1 MGATNHMTGYGSAF
15 FELDRNI
22 KGTVEFRDGVMVQIE
37 GMGTI
42 LFQCKNGEH
51 HAFADVYFIS
61 NLTTNIVSVGQLDEG
76 GFKIIIDRGVM
87 VVRDSEGYLLAKV

>member
-1 MGATNHMTGYGSAF
+1 MDLPSSSSTETS
-15 FELDRNI
+15 
-22 KGTVEFRDGVMVQIE
+22 KGPSSSEMVQIE